1 MKKAILV
8 CLTAMFAISL
18 SAQSTKKVTF
28 QGVITLLQQTV
39 EHFTPALPATAEA
52 TGMRLVYYS
61 CYDEGEFDSSA
72 IYYSHNANV
81 QPEHGETGLHKIEK
95 TADDGCVLGIE
106 AATSSGCYISFYN
119 KKDYDRFFREAKAYG
134 LLQEKDGNSMQYFI
148 NATPLQGGKIIK
160 VSNQEL
166 FAIFM
171 DEASNAKYYPQFML
185 VPHGK
190 DELGWY
196 TYILAIDF

>member
-1 MKKAILV
+1 MKKTLLTCTIL
-8 CLTAMFAISL
+8 LMSL
-18 SAQSTKKVTF
+18 SASAQTGKVTF
-28 QGVITLLQQTV
+28 QGVITLLQETV

-52 TGMRLVYYS
+52 AGMRLVYYS
-61 CYDEGEFDSSA
+61 CHDEGEFDSSA

-81 QPEHGETGLHKIEK
+81 LSDRAETGLHEIEK

-106 AATSSGCYISFYN
+106 AATSSGGYISFYN

-134 LLQEKDGNSMQYFI
+134 LLQDKDGNSKQYFI
-148 NATPLQGGKIIK
+148 NATPLKGGKIIK

-185 VPHGK
+185 VPNGK

-196 TYILAIDF
+196 TYIIGIDF